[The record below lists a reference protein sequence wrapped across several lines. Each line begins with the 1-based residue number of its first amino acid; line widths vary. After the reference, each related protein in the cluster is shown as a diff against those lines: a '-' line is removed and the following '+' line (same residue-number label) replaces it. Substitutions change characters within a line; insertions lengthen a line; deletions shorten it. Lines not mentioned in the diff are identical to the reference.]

1 MLHRSKSRKEEISM
15 ERKILTALVILTVS
29 ASFLGGC
36 KKETPQKAET
46 PQALPAAQPA
56 PQAEV
61 KTGEDLFQNNCATCH
76 PDGGNILKPE
86 FTLHSKSLK
95 AHNITKPMDIV
106 KLMRNPNPGMTKF
119 DETMIPDK
127 EATEIAEYVL
137 KNF

>member
-1 MLHRSKSRKEEISM
+1 M
-15 ERKILTALVILTVS
+15 ERKILTALVILAAS
-29 ASFLGGC
+29 ASFTGGC

-46 PQALPAAQPA
+46 AQALPAEQPAPMTEQA

-61 KTGEDLFQNNCATCH
+61 KTGKELFQNNCATCH
-76 PDGGNILKPE
+76 PDGGNIVKPE

-127 EATEIAEYVL
+127 EATEIAEYVF

>member
-1 MLHRSKSRKEEISM
+1 MTE
-15 ERKILTALVILTVS
+15 
-29 ASFLGGC
+29 
-36 KKETPQKAET
+36 Q
-46 PQALPAAQPA
+46 A

-61 KTGEDLFQNNCATCH
+61 ETGKELFQNNCATCH
-76 PDGGNILKPE
+76 PDGGNIVKPE
-86 FTLHSKSLK
+86 FTLHSKTLM